1 VVVAAAGETQ
11 QEADAFRSSVWNYI
25 QPQDPVTALLVED
38 FDLILWFRQQGFHL
52 LSLPLCI
59 GELWRVRQLPCALPG
74 WFVQVDR
81 QGTVRLHWCI
91 GSLRA
96 RTTTFAGPD
105 IGTGAVPMTS
115 AAVVVHRCLER
126 NSEQRF
132 QSASDWTF

>member
-74 WFVQVDR
+74 WFVQVDDK
-81 QGTVRLHWCI
+81 
-91 GSLRA
+91 A
-96 RTTTFAGPD
+96 P
-105 IGTGAVPMTS
+105 
-115 AAVVVHRCLER
+115 
-126 NSEQRF
+126 
-132 QSASDWTF
+132 